1 MAGHPPPIVGNCGG
15 YAWRMRIVILAA
27 GVGSRLGNPYPKPLT
42 ALSDGKSIMQRQID
56 LLCRAFDPS
65 TISVVVGFKKD
76 MIMEAFPD
84 VSFIY
89 NQDFGETNTSKSL
102 LKGLRLTGPD
112 AVLWLNGDVVF
123 DEQLLPT
130 LMPMIASGR
139 SFVAVNTASVGDEE
153 VKYRLDQSGYVY
165 ELSKHVVDALGEAVG
180 INFVSPAD
188 KPFLVARLA
197 DCDATDYFERGI
209 ELAIDKD
216 GRRFEALDVS
226 GSLCIEV
233 DFAEDLERANRELQ

>member
-1 MAGHPPPIVGNCGG
+1 
-15 YAWRMRIVILAA
+15 MRIVILAA
-27 GVGSRLGNPYPKPLT
+27 GVGSRLGNPFPKPLT
-42 ALSDGKSIMQRQID
+42 RLNDGRSIMERQID
-56 LLCRAFDPS
+56 LLRRMFDPS

-102 LKGLRLTGPD
+102 LKGLRLTGAEP
-112 AVLWLNGDVVF
+112 VLWLNGDVVF
-123 DEQLLPT
+123 DEDLLPT
-130 LMPMIASGR
+130 LMPQIAGNR

-153 VKYRLDQSGYVY
+153 VKYRLDESGHIC
-165 ELSKHVVDALGEAVG
+165 ELSKEVVDAMGEAVG

-188 KPFLVARLA
+188 KPFLVARLS
-197 DCDATDYFERGI
+197 DCEPTDYFERGI

-216 GRRFEALDVS
+216 GRRFTAVDVS
-226 GSLCIEV
+226 EALCIEV
-233 DFAEDLERANRELQ
+233 DFTEDLERANRELG